1 MCKTH
6 YDPDTLVVLVAN
18 YEENGEIHLMKVQET
33 RHYDDDRSVV
43 IANCLTCGGITDR
56 FDVDEVRE
64 ATLVEKAEY
73 RLLGAA

>member
-6 YDPDTLVVLVAN
+6 YEPDTLVVLINN
-18 YEENGEIHLMKVQET
+18 YKANGEVHLMRVQET
-33 RHYDDDRSVV
+33 RHYDDEKSVV
-43 IANCLTCGGITDR
+43 IANCLTCGGVTDR

-64 ATLVEKAEY
+64 ATPVEKAEY